1 VEPGDVTRVG
11 TRDVP
16 GVTCS
21 EHGQALLHGVQR
33 LAGWLSGEEEEEEE
47 DLALRELGAAARL
60 I

>member
-1 VEPGDVTRVG
+1 VTRVG

-47 DLALRELGAAARL
+47 EEDLALRELGAAARL